1 MASRNKKY
9 RRNLATWMK
18 AESASKPLFKT
29 KDYGNPVS
37 IGAKEIGAAS
47 NHWVEP
53 FLSANDACIRRLNL
67 RVEVRTDSD
76 LHVLFTPGPHIGAI
90 PLLNPATRKVVAG
103 LLVEPRFE
111 WSNLGSI
118 FNAIGYSVEPTLGGA
133 PLVPGSAREVPPWV
147 IAGPV
152 IQRLAKLLQ
161 HRRRGFV
168 ERAEIRQ
175 SPRGQIQWTDWAK
188 KQVPSGQWSQF
199 PCTFSEPDDDPDL
212 IATVRWT
219 LLRLKEELNVV
230 AFSLPGRFLLS
241 RTEELLSVIGSGKI
255 KHPVSTFFTE
265 TATSEWVSNALEAM
279 MWVAEERGLGG
290 ARNLDGLAWDISI
303 DSVWEAW
310 VASFAS
316 SLAGQLGMTSSPF
329 ASTRRSL
336 FWQGSVR
343 SMGSLAPD
351 VELKGPERIVWID
364 AKYKPHMELLAQHG
378 WSGLSEEIRGEH
390 RADLHQ
396 ALAYASL
403 ADVKTVDTL
412 LLYPQIRNMDR
423 PLKTVATVTSGRR
436 CVRLILATVPFGYKS
451 PDHETQYLN
460 VFREILHEPSF

>member
-9 RRNLATWMK
+9 GRNLATWMN
-18 AESASKPLFKT
+18 AESASKHLYKT
-29 KDYGNPVS
+29 KDYGSPVS
-37 IGAKEIGAAS
+37 ICAKQIGVVGD
-47 NHWVEP
+47 HWVDP
-53 FLSANDACIRRLNL
+53 FLTANDTSIRRLNL
-67 RVEVRTDSD
+67 RVEVRTDSG
-76 LHVLFTPGPHIGAI
+76 LHVLFAPGPRIGAI
-90 PLLNPATRKVVAG
+90 PLLEPVTRKVWAG

-118 FNAIGYSVEPTLGGA
+118 LSAIGFSVEPTLGGA

-147 IAGPV
+147 LAGPV

-168 ERAEIRQ
+168 ERTETRH
-175 SPRGQIQWTDWAK
+175 SPRGQIRWTEWAK
-188 KQVPSGQWSQF
+188 KQVPSGQWSQC

-219 LLRLKEELNVV
+219 LLRLKEELNKV
-230 AFSLPGRFLLS
+230 AFSPPGRFLLNQ
-241 RTEELLSVIGSGKI
+241 TEELLSSIGYGTI
-255 KHPVSTFFTE
+255 KHPMSTFIPE
-265 TATSEWVSNALEAM
+265 ISSSEWISNAFEAM

-310 VASFAS
+310 IASFAS

-351 VELKGPERIVWID
+351 VELRGSERIVWID
-364 AKYKPHMELLAQHG
+364 AKYKPHMELLSQHG

-436 CVRLILATVPFGYKS
+436 CVRLILATVPFGYRS
-451 PDHETQYLN
+451 PDHEANYLSA
-460 VFREILHEPSF
+460 FREILKEPCF